1 MSECF
6 TCKNKIEIQKHKH
19 VICGRTFEEEEM
31 IQDGCALY
39 PPIQKAYWY
48 CEKCFDENVEYE
60 REQGLRC

>member
-1 MSECF
+1 MKRKCSD
-6 TCKNKIEIQKHKH
+6 
-19 VICGRTFEEEEM
+19 CGRTFEEEEM